1 MPNIVENLPSAQ
13 RSTDPRDY
21 QAVPR
26 PMAAMAKA
34 FADRAEIAPH
44 SHHRDQLLFA
54 VRGTMRVRTEAEAWI
69 VPPYRAVYIPG
80 GITHAMSIR
89 GDLEMR
95 TLYIARGTDPGL
107 PALPIV
113 LEVSDLLRSLILA
126 LIDEPVLYDQT
137 GRGGAMATL
146 ILSEI
151 TGARRLPLGL
161 TLPQDPRLARICAAL
176 IADPGTRLTLDAW
189 ADHAGA
195 SARTLAR
202 LFTRETGM
210 SFGAWRRRVRLQS
223 AVEQIVAGA
232 SVDRVA
238 ADCGYRSASAFAVAF
253 RRSVGVAPTT
263 LRRASDGGS
272 AVYGR
277 LGEATGASQPR

>member
-1 MPNIVENLPSAQ
+1 MPNIVENQPNAR

-44 SHHRDQLLFA
+44 FHHRDQLLFA
-54 VRGTMRVRTEAEAWI
+54 VRGTMRVRTDEEAWI
-69 VPPYRAVYIPG
+69 VPPDRAVYIPG
-80 GITHAMSIR
+80 GTTHAISIR

-95 TLYIARGTDPGL
+95 TLYLARGADPGL
-107 PALPIV
+107 PNLPTV
-113 LEVSDLLRSLILA
+113 LEVSGLLRSLILA
-126 LIDEPVLYDQT
+126 LIDEPVLYDQA

-161 TLPQDPRLARICAAL
+161 SLPRDPRLARICTAL
-176 IADPGTRLTLDAW
+176 LADPGARLTLDAW
-189 ADHAGA
+189 ADRAGA

-202 LFTRETGM
+202 IM
-210 SFGAWRRRVRLQS
+210 
-223 AVEQIVAGA
+223 
-232 SVDRVA
+232 
-238 ADCGYRSASAFAVAF
+238 
-253 RRSVGVAPTT
+253 
-263 LRRASDGGS
+263 
-272 AVYGR
+272 
-277 LGEATGASQPR
+277 